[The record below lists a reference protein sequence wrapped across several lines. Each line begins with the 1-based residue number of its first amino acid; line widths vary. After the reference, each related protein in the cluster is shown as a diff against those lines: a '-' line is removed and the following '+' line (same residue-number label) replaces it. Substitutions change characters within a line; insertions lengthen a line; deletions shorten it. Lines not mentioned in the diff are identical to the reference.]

1 MKTYEVLMTNLI
13 LDNYLMN
20 ILGLHVCHAIQVQM
34 PTQFG
39 AISFFEATHIYQLLS
54 YVIMV

>member
-13 LDNYLMN
+13 LDNDLMN
-20 ILGLHVCHAIQVQM
+20 IWDCMYVIQM

>member
-20 ILGLHVCHAIQVQM
+20 IWDCMYV
-34 PTQFG
+34 TQFK
-39 AISFFEATHIYQLLS
+39 FKCRRNL
-54 YVIMV
+54 VR